1 MRLRKIQA
9 ILSLTVL
16 LTSPLAG
23 LAQSEPKEPV
33 KNILAPAQPIV
44 PAGKA
49 AETAENKDSPVKA
62 GGSLTPSGEAS
73 GKGDTPPEV
82 EDSQPEAVNSL
93 DEVQRKLDE
102 MLEIQK
108 QKKEEEAKRAQ
119 EKNQQQ
125 PGQAGKEPAKAETK
139 KKSPQLFGRIEQ
151 IAAEG
156 DVKMPKLQAMT
167 PQLDPRDKR
176 LQSGV
181 DETMYSGTIAKQF
194 PTEFQGQ
201 WGGVLQVWSYA
212 YSPLYVQMDR
222 AQVVQT
228 AKILQK
234 GRSGNVNFNFRKDR
248 FNRIALEPAAVL
260 LSVPMK
266 DLNSYDQMMAGG
278 MGSQLGPFAG
288 SFQQVM
294 AGMEVPAVKI
304 YFGEA
309 ATDGVMQKG
318 VSGNQF
324 RQTVV
329 RNTIRQLSADV
340 VEQQIMTRAQDKV
353 ASTGKVNSY
362 FDESVMRF
370 KRLNYG
376 KLYVT
381 AASVKYD
388 SKGRYLSKLIMYG
401 TVDKGRLVQTDPMS
415 DMNKMMGSMTNLQQL
430 QGMFGGGAP
439 GQPVNTRTIP
449 GGIPQM
455 PAMPNG
461 FNPYDILKKM
471 NQQPH

>member
-1 MRLRKIQA
+1 MRSRKIQA
-9 ILSLTVL
+9 ILSLSVL

-23 LAQSEPKEPV
+23 LAQSAPGEPV
-33 KNILAPAQPIV
+33 KNILAPAQPILPV
-44 PAGKA
+44 GKTAGSV
-49 AETAENKDSPVKA
+49 ESKDSSVKPGA
-62 GGSLTPSGEAS
+62 DPSPSTEAA
-73 GKGDTPPEV
+73 GKGDSPPEV
-82 EDSQPEAVNSL
+82 EDSQPEPVNSL

-108 QKKEEEAKRAQ
+108 QKKEEEAKRTQ
-119 EKNQQQ
+119 EKSPQ
-125 PGQAGKEPAKAETK
+125 QAGKEPAKAETR

-176 LQSGV
+176 LQAQV

-201 WGGVLQVWSYA
+201 WGGVLQIWSYA

-222 AQVVQT
+222 AQVVQS

-278 MGSQLGPFAG
+278 MSSQLGPFAG

-294 AGMEVPAVKI
+294 AGMEVPAIKI

-353 ASTGKVNSY
+353 ASTGKVNTY